1 MTTLR
6 PNTDEY
12 VTFLAARNVLDG
24 ILYEPRLKAQLFDF
38 SAVGASATV
47 KASDDATFLNA
58 EQYPVRITHVVAAI
72 RDQGPNPEVNTA
84 SSDPRL
90 VQRFGLRI
98 RAHDTFYMNDEFVR
112 LPLWG
117 TEVIAGANPISRSV
131 ASWKFGYGK
140 DRIGVF
146 MGGKD
151 NFEVMVALEYPVNPN
166 TEEGLGV
173 WVTFHGVGA
182 ISRRP
187 KQITGYRTFTSADG
201 VSSRSMGA
209 GQMYLNDGT
218 EPLEITHVTTHAQA
232 ANGTAGADPA
242 GNIRR
247 IRVSIRQVGNGTN
260 QRWTTTPQ
268 LTTSPPAFNM
278 ADCIPATLWGLTAGQ
293 AIVHELPKNSDGYPG
308 WLWQPNSGLTLEVQ
322 PAAGVQAACYIG
334 LAGHIVVK

>member
-1 MTTLR
+1 MTLSPDT
-6 PNTDEY
+6 NEF

-24 ILYEPRLKAQLFDF
+24 IAYEPRVKAQLFDF
-38 SAVGASATV
+38 SASGASATV
-47 KASDDATFLNA
+47 QASDDATFINA
-58 EQYPVRITHVVAAI
+58 EQYPIRITHVLAAI
-72 RDQGPNPEVNTA
+72 RDQGPNPTVEAA

-117 TEVIAGANPISRSV
+117 TEVIAGASPISRAV

-146 MGGKD
+146 MGSKD
-151 NFEVMVALEYPVNPN
+151 NFEVMVALEYPVDPI
-166 TEEGLGV
+166 TEVGLGV

-187 KQITGYRTFTSADG
+187 KQLTGFRTFTAADG

-209 GQMYLNDGT
+209 NQMFLNDGT
-218 EPLEITHVTTHAQA
+218 EPLEICEMTVHAQA
-232 ANGTAGADPA
+232 SNGTAGTDPS

-247 IRVSIRQVGNGTN
+247 LRVSVRQVGNGTN
-260 QRWTTTPQ
+260 QRWTTTPH
-268 LTTSPPAFNM
+268 LTTSPPMFNM
-278 ADCIPATLWGLTAGQ
+278 NDCIPAPLWGLTTGQ

-308 WLWQPNSGLTLEVQ
+308 WLWMPNSGLTLEVQ
-322 PAAGVQAACYIG
+322 PAAAVQAACYIG